1 MSAKE
6 NPAGQGGVLE
16 ETASGA
22 VPGVNSSIA
31 DFDFPL
37 TPADEAR
44 ARAAVHDGVIDA
56 DRRAT
61 KEMFNQLA
69 RRAGNDPRLSQG
81 GVPYARSVA
90 DISSIVCDH
99 FLREEQVP
107 MLRRLSPEAVRVG
120 LRGAINDA
128 IEEQNEQLKRDLVV
142 GKKLMHIARL
152 SHAEIARLMA
162 ALHRVRRLQAD
173 ARPDDLDPMVLYVD
187 APQDPAY
194 GTYTLSVDALEAVTR
209 RYQPDLT
216 TREFAEVVAALK
228 GSVERVRQSDDRDLV
243 ACRNGIVDYNGGDP
257 VFREFS
263 PDYVFLAKL
272 AVDWNPDAQNP
283 HITTPD
289 GDEWDVESWMSSLS
303 DDPEIVELLWE
314 TTGAV
319 VRPRVSWNKCAFYYS
334 KVGNNGKG
342 SLLSLQRGLVGAGG
356 YQSIPLAQM
365 AHTHGLEPL
374 IGGGSMAAAIL
385 TDENPVGTFVDKAD
399 VFKAL
404 VTHDVLTINPKGKKM
419 LSVRWFG
426 FMIQCFNDKPTIRDK
441 TDSIYRRQLFIPF
454 DKSFTGVE
462 RQYIKDEYLR
472 RTDVLEYVLKRVLTM
487 SYYEL
492 SEPLAVRRALEEYK
506 EFNDPVRTFWNEV
519 KTQFYWDLVP
529 LQFIFDLF
537 VAWMGRNMPNSKPIG
552 RNKFYDELVTLVQA
566 EPDGA
571 WICRDRSAKHR
582 PGTRMAAT
590 EPLIAEYDLLDW
602 ANVGARNDP
611 QKFAR
616 IPASKLKAN
625 YTGLVRREPTD
636 EDFLRGRA
644 EETAAVTEAVAA
656 GDTVDPLTVEAL
668 AIPEDGAPGP
678 ASRPEASPSD
688 YADDGAPAP
697 DATTD
702 DARPPTR
709 TLSPEHTARLAAM
722 GVLAGTADDN
732 AAEVAR

>member
-22 VPGVNSSIA
+22 VPGVNSTIA
-31 DFDFPL
+31 DLDFPL
-37 TPADEAR
+37 TPAVEAR

-56 DRRAT
+56 DQRAT

-81 GVPYARSVA
+81 GVPYTRSV
-90 DISSIVCDH
+90 SELSKIVCDH

-107 MLRRLSPEAVRVG
+107 MLRRLSPEAVSLG

-128 IEEQNEQLKRDLVV
+128 IETQNEQLKRDLVV
-142 GKKLMHIARL
+142 GKKLMHITRL

-162 ALHRVRRLQAD
+162 ALYHVRRLQAD

-187 APQDPAY
+187 APRDPAY
-194 GTYTLSVDALEAVTR
+194 GTYTLSADALEAVAR
-209 RYQPDLT
+209 RYQSDLT
-216 TREFAEVVAALK
+216 TREFAEVVSVLK

-243 ACRNGIVDYNGGDP
+243 ACRNGIVDYNGGQP
-257 VFREFS
+257 VFRDFS
-263 PDYVFLAKL
+263 PEHVFLAKL
-272 AVDWNPDAQNP
+272 AVDWNEAAENP
-283 HITTPD
+283 HIATPD
-289 GDEWDVESWMSSLS
+289 GDQWDVESWMSSLS

-334 KVGNNGKG
+334 EVGNNGKG
-342 SLLSLQRGLVGAGG
+342 SLLGLQRGLVGAGG

-374 IGGGSMAAAIL
+374 IGGGSVASAIL

-426 FMIQCFNDKPTIRDK
+426 FMIQCFNDKPTIKDK

-454 DKSFTGVE
+454 TKSFTGRE
-462 RQYIKDEYLR
+462 RKYIKDEYLC
-472 RTDVLEYVLKRVLTM
+472 RTDVLEYVLRRVLTM

-582 PGTRMAAT
+582 PGTRMDAT

-602 ANVGARNDP
+602 ANTDHRNDP
-611 QKFAR
+611 KRFAR
-616 IPASKLKAN
+616 IPCHKLKAN
-625 YTGLVRREPTD
+625 YTGLVRRELTD
-636 EDFLRGRA
+636 EDYARGRVA
-644 EETAAVTEAVAA
+644 ELVPPQEPAEVAGPA
-656 GDTVDPLTVEAL
+656 PRGRTRPMTVESI
-668 AIPEDGAPGP
+668 AIPEHEG
-678 ASRPEASPSD
+678 SRF
-688 YADDGAPAP
+688 ADDVDAPAP
-697 DATTD
+697 ETPVGDASPP
-702 DARPPTR
+702 ARP
-709 TLSPEHTARLAAM
+709 SPERLARLA
-722 GVLAGTADDN
+722 GVGAITATTGPE
-732 AAEVAR
+732 AVTK